1 MKSVIY
7 YGQLI
12 SQPYLTVKWLSKL
25 WANNFLK
32 MTENLTI
39 KGLIPVAEVR
49 YKVMDYS
56 RYIYLYIQCMQ
67 KIIL

>member
-1 MKSVIY
+1 
-7 YGQLI
+7 
-12 SQPYLTVKWLSKL
+12 
-25 WANNFLK
+25 

-49 YKVMDYS
+49 YKVMDYY

-67 KIIL
+67 KIIFKIFEAGNAFFITVRT

>member
-1 MKSVIY
+1 
-7 YGQLI
+7 
-12 SQPYLTVKWLSKL
+12 
-25 WANNFLK
+25 